1 MKKLFAF
8 FILIIVFTGKAQIPE
23 FMEIPENQYENKQI
37 ICSHLSKEIH
47 KHEKMLA
54 TGWISRP
61 YDVLEYDLFL
71 DWFAPFTAPV
81 QMTIDSVTNPL
92 LPDTTLYLD
101 HRWWGRNSIKLRID
115 SANVSV
121 IDLNALMLVIDSIF
135 INNKKLNSTP
145 QPSGADLSIKL
156 PFVANQGDTL
166 DIDIYYTYNYQE
178 NNWNNVGFFLYPEKF
193 YIGLLPP
200 PFYTRVEVEERLA
213 YTHSQPETARTW
225 MPCNDNPN
233 DKAKSKISVRLPK
246 GYNCASNG
254 LLKKTENLGNSVVYH
269 WEESYPITTY
279 LMAVAASRF
288 RVFTQWYHR
297 VSNPLDSIEIQNYV
311 WNSDYLDTSTDG
323 SWYNAKRYFNTNID
337 QVSYFSSIFGEYPY
351 EKYGNVVLQPYGL
364 GGMEHQ
370 SIIFIN
376 RVWLRLNYQYG
387 LAHELAHQWLGD
399 QITCATWKD
408 IWINEGGAT
417 WSEAL
422 WAEHLYGMD
431 GYFAIILD
439 KSKRYMNGGGLA
451 LPPIYDLPMNQ
462 LFHINL
468 TYNKSAW
475 VYHMLRMMLGD
486 SVFFPALRNLIAKH
500 SGKSLQTQDFINSMD
515 EFAPNPPVP
524 YQTYFDQWL
533 KKAGHPVYELDAI
546 VINGANGY
554 DVKVKINQ
562 IQEGTDVPD
571 TFVVLL
577 PLIFYGPEGAIFE
590 GSVINDN
597 RQQEHTFEV
606 PFIPDSIVVDTRK
619 LLCEL
624 RSTITSVK
632 EIEKEDLAQI
642 KQILPNPIRTGQ
654 DGKFSLNIQNDGNF
668 DISMFNTLGN
678 KIATIYQGYLKT
690 GNYEF
695 SFTTAGISQGSY
707 FICIRSQQANYIIKF
722 EVIN

>member
-1 MKKLFAF
+1 MKKLYALYILT
-8 FILIIVFTGKAQIPE
+8 FIFTSKAQIPE
-23 FMEIPENQYENKQI
+23 FLQIPENQYEYKQI
-37 ICSHLSKEIH
+37 NCSYLNKEIH

-81 QMTIDSVTNPL
+81 QMTIDSVTNPQ
-92 LPDTTLYLD
+92 LPDTTLFLD
-101 HRWWGRNSIKLRID
+101 HTWWGRNSIKLRID

-121 IDLNALMLVIDSIF
+121 IDLNAVRLVIDSLF
-135 INNKKLNSTP
+135 INKQKLNSTP

-156 PFVANQGDTL
+156 PFTANQGDTL
-166 DIDIYYTYNYQE
+166 DIDIFFTYTYQN
-178 NNWNNVGFFLYPEKF
+178 NNWGNGFFLYPEKF

-200 PFYTRVEVEERLA
+200 PFYTRVEVEARLA
-213 YTHSQPETARTW
+213 YTDSEPEKARTW

-233 DKAKSKISVRLPK
+233 DKAISKISVRLPK

-254 LLKKTENLGNSVVYH
+254 LLKKTENLGNSVVYY

-288 RVFTQWYHR
+288 RIFSQWYHKI
-297 VSNPLDSIEIQNYV
+297 SNPIDSIEIQNYV

-323 SWYNAKRYFNTNID
+323 SWYNAKRFFNINTE
-337 QVSYFSSIFGEYPY
+337 QVSYFSRIFGEYPY
-351 EKYGNVVLQPYGL
+351 QKYGNVALQPYGL
-364 GGMEHQ
+364 GGMEYQ
-370 SIIFIN
+370 SINFIN

-387 LAHELAHQWLGD
+387 LAHELSHQWLGD

-422 WAEHLYGMD
+422 WAEHLYGKN
-431 GYFAIILD
+431 GYYAIMLD
-439 KSKRYMNGGGLA
+439 KSKRYINGGGLT
-451 LPPIYDLPMNQ
+451 LPPIYDLPMEQ
-462 LFHINL
+462 LFHTNL
-468 TYNKSAW
+468 TYNKSSW

-524 YQTYFDQWL
+524 YQTYFEQWL

-546 VINGANGY
+546 VKNGAVGY
-554 DVKVKINQ
+554 DVKVKIKQ

-577 PLIFYGPEGAIFE
+577 PLIFYGPEGAIYE
-590 GSVINDN
+590 SSVVNEK
-597 RQQEHTFEV
+597 RQQEHTFEL
-606 PFIPDSIVVDTRK
+606 PFIPDSINIDTRK
-619 LLCEL
+619 LLCEQ
-624 RSTITSVK
+624 RSTITSIK
-632 EIEKEDLAQI
+632 EIEKEDLAHI
-642 KQILPNPIRTGQ
+642 KQILPNPIGARQ
-654 DGKFSLNIQNDGNF
+654 EGKFTIELQNDGNYDISIF
-668 DISMFNTLGN
+668 DILGN
-678 KIATIYQGYLKT
+678 KIATIYQGELNS
-690 GNYEF
+690 GIYEF
-695 SFTTAGISQGSY
+695 SFSTVGFSQGSY
-707 FICIRSQQANYIIKF
+707 LVCIKSRYTNNIMKF